1 MSEPEGAGPA
11 DEPITS
17 WIAAA
22 RSGDRE
28 AAERLYGAVYDDLL
42 RLARAQRA
50 RLPAGDTLSTTAVV
64 HEAYLRL
71 DRARRLE
78 VADRHHFY
86 SLAARVMRQVLIDG
100 ARRELAGRR
109 GAGLEPQPLPPDEA
123 LVAPERPAEL
133 LALDEAL
140 DALAARD
147 PELARVVELHF
158 FGGLPLASVAEIV
171 GGSERTTRR
180 AWRRARAFL
189 YDRIRRNA

>member
-1 MSEPEGAGPA
+1 MAEPEGAGPV
-11 DEPITS
+11 DEPITA

-22 RSGDRE
+22 RSGDRD

-50 RLPAGDTLSTTAVV
+50 RLLAGDTLSTTAVV
-64 HEAYLRL
+64 HEAYLRI

-78 VADRHHFY
+78 VADRRHFY

-109 GAGLEPQPLPPDEA
+109 GAGIEPQALPPDEA
-123 LVAPERPAEL
+123 LIAPERPAEL

-140 DALAARD
+140 DALAGRD
-147 PELARVVELHF
+147 PDLARVVELHF
-158 FGGLPLASVAEIV
+158 FGGLSLAAVAEIV
-171 GGSERTTRR
+171 GGSERTARR

-189 YDRIRRNA
+189 HDRMRRDA